1 MIGTVALLRL
11 AGFVSVIVGVRV
23 PAILAL
29 QYVALFGVI
38 AAGLWQISRGR
49 AVEPAAASVANL
61 RPRSPNASL
70 GRRRE
75 GRAMITGTLSRY
87 FGMRFLTSVV
97 GSFVGV
103 VALAA
108 MIDYVELMRRGAD
121 WPNATAMV
129 LAKISM
135 FRVPQLTERIMP
147 FSVLVGAMSCYLAL
161 SRRLEL
167 VVARAAGVSAWQFVA
182 PAMIAAFLFGV
193 VATTI
198 YNPVAAVL
206 HERSKR
212 LEAEMLGEN
221 PSALQANTTGF
232 WVRQKSAD
240 GAAII
245 NAATSREQGAVLG
258 GVSVFTFDSAGHFQ
272 NRIEAKSAT
281 LEPGY
286 WQLDDARAYASG
298 KAPDIEATYRVAT
311 NLTLEQVRESFATPE
326 TVPFWELPTY
336 IEMADRAGL
345 MAAGYRLQYQQL
357 LARPFLLAAMV
368 LLAASVSLRFFRM
381 GGVQKMVLSGIT
393 AGFLLFVLSKITED
407 MSKSE
412 LMSPVAAAWIP
423 VVLGGLTGFVALL
436 FQEDG

>member
-1 MIGTVALLRL
+1 
-11 AGFVSVIVGVRV
+11 
-23 PAILAL
+23 
-29 QYVALFGVI
+29 
-38 AAGLWQISRGR
+38 
-49 AVEPAAASVANL
+49 
-61 RPRSPNASL
+61 
-70 GRRRE
+70 
-75 GRAMITGTLSRY
+75 MITGTLSRY

-97 GSFVGV
+97 GSFLGV

-121 WPNATAMV
+121 WPNATAWV

-135 FRVPQLTERIMP
+135 YRVPQLTERIMP
-147 FSVLVGAMSCYLAL
+147 FSVLVGAMSCYLSL

-167 VVARAAGVSAWQFVA
+167 VVARAAGISAWQFVA
-182 PAMIAAFLFGV
+182 PALIAALLFGT

-198 YNPVAAVL
+198 YNPISAML

-212 LEAEMLGEN
+212 LEADMLGEN
-221 PSALQANTTGF
+221 LSALQENTSGF

-245 NAATSREQGAVLG
+245 NANSSRDQGAELG
-258 GVSVFTFDSAGHFQ
+258 GVSIYTFDGAGHFQ
-272 NRIEAKSAT
+272 QRIEAKSAT

-286 WQLDDARAYASG
+286 WRLEDARVYTSG
-298 KAPDIEATYRVAT
+298 KAPDVEDIYRLNS

-326 TVPFWELPTY
+326 TVPFWQLPTY

-345 MAAGYRLQYQQL
+345 GAAGYRLQYQQL

-368 LLAASVSLRFFRM
+368 LLAASVSLRFFRF
-381 GGVQKMVLSGIT
+381 GGVQKMVLSGIA

-412 LMSPVAAAWIP
+412 LMSPAAAAWIP
-423 VVLGGLTGFVALL
+423 VVVGGLTGFVALL
-436 FQEDG
+436 YQEDG

>member
-1 MIGTVALLRL
+1 
-11 AGFVSVIVGVRV
+11 
-23 PAILAL
+23 
-29 QYVALFGVI
+29 
-38 AAGLWQISRGR
+38 
-49 AVEPAAASVANL
+49 
-61 RPRSPNASL
+61 
-70 GRRRE
+70 
-75 GRAMITGTLSRY
+75 MITRTLSRY

-97 GSFVGV
+97 GSFIGV

-121 WPNATAMV
+121 WPNATAWL
-129 LAKISM
+129 LAKISL

-182 PAMIAAFLFGV
+182 PAMIAAFIFGV

-198 YNPVAAVL
+198 YNPVSATL

-212 LEAEMLGEN
+212 LEADMLGEN
-221 PSALQANTTGF
+221 LSAFQGNTSGF
-232 WVRQKSAD
+232 WVRQKSDD

-245 NAATSREQGAVLG
+245 NANSSREQGAQLG
-258 GVSVFTFDSAGHFQ
+258 GVSVYTFDSNGHFQ
-272 NRIEAKSAT
+272 QRIEAKSAT
-281 LEPGY
+281 LQQGF
-286 WQLDDARAYASG
+286 WQLEDARIYSSG
-298 KAPDIEATYRVAT
+298 KAPDVEETYRLGT

-326 TVPFWELPTY
+326 TVPFWQLPTY
-336 IEMADRAGL
+336 IEMADKAGL

-368 LLAASVSLRFFRM
+368 LLAASVSLRFFRF
-381 GGVQKMVLSGIT
+381 GGVQKMVLSGIS
-393 AGFLLFVLSKITED
+393 AGFFLFVLSKITED

-412 LMSPVAAAWIP
+412 LLSPVAAAWIP
-423 VVLGGLTGFVALL
+423 VVIGGLTGFVALL
-436 FQEDG
+436 YQEDG

>member
-1 MIGTVALLRL
+1 
-11 AGFVSVIVGVRV
+11 
-23 PAILAL
+23 
-29 QYVALFGVI
+29 
-38 AAGLWQISRGR
+38 
-49 AVEPAAASVANL
+49 
-61 RPRSPNASL
+61 
-70 GRRRE
+70 
-75 GRAMITGTLSRY
+75 MITGTLSRY

-121 WPNATAMV
+121 WPNATALL
-129 LAKISM
+129 LAKISIY
-135 FRVPQLTERIMP
+135 RVPQLTERIMP

-167 VVARAAGVSAWQFVA
+167 VVARAAGISAWQFVA
-182 PAMIAAFLFGV
+182 PAMIAAFIFGT

-198 YNPVAAVL
+198 YNPISAVL

-212 LEAEMLGEN
+212 LEADMLGEN
-221 PSALQANTTGF
+221 PSALQESTSGF
-232 WVRQKSAD
+232 WVRQKSAG

-245 NAATSREQGAVLG
+245 NATSSREQGAVLG
-258 GVSVFTFDSAGHFQ
+258 GVTVFTFDSTGQFEQ
-272 NRIEAKSAT
+272 RIEAKSAT
-281 LEPGY
+281 LQQGY
-286 WQLDDARAYASG
+286 WQLDDARVYASG
-298 KAPDIEATYRVAT
+298 KAPDVEDSYRVAT

-326 TVPFWELPTY
+326 TVPFWQLPSY

-345 MAAGYRLQYQQL
+345 GAAGYRLQYQQL

-368 LLAASVSLRFFRM
+368 MLAASVSLRFFRM

-393 AGFLLFVLSKITED
+393 AGFLLFVLSKITDD

-423 VVLGGLTGFVALL
+423 VVVGGLTGFVALL
-436 FQEDG
+436 YQEDG